1 MFSSMSKVECIDK
14 YSKLIEFLA
23 ETLFR
28 FLLYRSHRYV
38 LQSFEYL
45 LEHRI
50 GVVRVAYQRGKV
62 SHSILQAAAVVDY
75 Y

>member
-1 MFSSMSKVECIDK
+1 MSKIECIDE

-50 GVVRVAYQRGKV
+50 GVVRVAYQRGQV
-62 SHSILQAAAVVDY
+62 SHSILQAATVVDY

>member
-50 GVVRVAYQRGKV
+50 GVVCVAYQRGKV

>member
-1 MFSSMSKVECIDK
+1 MSKIECIDE
-14 YSKLIEFLA
+14 YSKLIEFLL

-50 GVVRVAYQRGKV
+50 GIVRVAYQRGQV
-62 SHSILQAAAVVDY
+62 RHSILQAATVVDY

>member
-1 MFSSMSKVECIDK
+1 MSKIECIDK

-50 GVVRVAYQRGKV
+50 GIVRVAYQRGQV
-62 SHSILQAAAVVDY
+62 SHSILQAATVVDY

>member
-1 MFSSMSKVECIDK
+1 MSKIEGIDK

-28 FLLYRSHRYV
+28 FLIYLSHRYV
-38 LQSFEYL
+38 LQCFEYL

-50 GVVRVAYQRGKV
+50 GVVRVAYQRGQV
-62 SHSILQAAAVVDY
+62 SHSILQAATIVDY